1 MAPVMER
8 RHFLKTA
15 LAGSATAPGFAASKP
30 PKADVF
36 VGLQIAPFNLLD
48 EGIER
53 ALDHAQLA
61 GTNAIFLYTHT
72 FYGVPYG
79 RPPAILA
86 DDHGIPV
93 RDESKRQLWPVW
105 VRHHREKFSETP
117 LWFADRPADAEFSER
132 DLFAELREPLNRR
145 GIKLYGRILEPE
157 GTEIRGRVHHYDTI
171 QQIDVYG
178 KPHPGPCRNHPGYR
192 AWWAAIMSDLFETY
206 DLDGFQW
213 GSEYNGPLA
222 MLLTRGHVPF
232 CFCQHCRKRAE
243 NSGTDP
249 DRARIG
255 FEKLHRIVN
264 QARAGESASPHGPAQ
279 DILGLFLQYPE
290 ILAWETLWRR
300 SLDDLAR
307 LISKTVKA
315 HKPDADFGCHVES
328 KRTTLNP
335 ISRAGVDYAD
345 LATCHDFIKP
355 ILYHDVAG
363 PRMAAEIAHWHAGVL
378 PQMPPA
384 AIYQLFLAFNQYDP
398 SFVPGF
404 DRLDEEGFGPEYV
417 SQEIKRIRAACD
429 DKARVLAGIGIDVP
443 KGRGQELFRFPSP
456 PEKLAASVHAALDAG
471 SAGILLSREYDEMS
485 LPSLKAVGAAVRA
498 RS

>member
-1 MAPVMER
+1 MER
-8 RHFLKTA
+8 RQFLKTA
-15 LAGSATAPGFAASKP
+15 LAGTAAAPAFAAPAPAKN
-30 PKADVF
+30 DVF

-61 GTNAIFLYTHT
+61 GTNALFLYTHT

-79 RPPAILA
+79 RPPETLA

-117 LWFADRPADAEFSER
+117 LWFADRPADAEFPDR
-132 DLFAELREPLNRR
+132 DLFAELREPLKRR

-157 GTEIRGRVHHYDTI
+157 STEIRGRIHNYETI
-171 QQIDVYG
+171 QQVDVYG
-178 KPHPGPCRNHPGYR
+178 KPHPGPCRNHPHYR

-232 CFCQHCRKRAE
+232 CFCKHCETRARD
-243 NSGTDP
+243 SGIDP
-249 DRARIG
+249 ERARIG
-255 FEKLHRIVN
+255 FKKLHQVVN
-264 QARAGESASPHGPAQ
+264 QARAGETSSPHGPAQ
-279 DILGLFLQYPE
+279 DILSLFLNYPE
-290 ILAWETLWRR
+290 ILAWETLWRH

-307 LISKTVKA
+307 LISKTVKD
-315 HKPDADFGCHVES
+315 HKPEADFGCHIES

-345 LATCHDFIKP
+345 LATYHDFIKP
-355 ILYHDVAG
+355 ILYHDVMG
-363 PRMAAEIAHWHAGVL
+363 PRIASEVADWHAGVF
-378 PQMPPA
+378 PKMPPA
-384 AIYQLFLAFNQYDP
+384 SIYQLLLAFNQHDP
-398 SFVPGF
+398 ADVPAFEDLG
-404 DRLDEEGFGPEYV
+404 EEGFGPGYV
-417 SQEIKRIRAACD
+417 AQEVRRIRAACE

-443 KGRGQELFRFPSP
+443 KGSGQKLFRFPSP
-456 PEKLAASVHAALDAG
+456 PDKLAEAVHAALDAG

-485 LPSLKAVGAAVRA
+485 LASLRTVGEAV
-498 RS
+498 SSWS